1 MECILLQIEN
11 EYGTESKLFGA
22 AGHNYMTW
30 AANMAVGLQT
40 GVPWV
45 MCKEEDAPDPVV
57 THSTLLLFLLF
68 ISKRYPQIVT

>member
-1 MECILLQIEN
+1 MNWTTSNKVILRICLFYLFLCFGVQIEN
-11 EYGTESKLFGA
+11 EYGVQSKLFGA

-30 AANMAVGLQT
+30 AAEMAVGLGT

-57 THSTLLLFLLF
+57 S
-68 ISKRYPQIVT
+68 I

>member
-1 MECILLQIEN
+1 MMICLFIYLFIFSGVQIEN
-11 EYGTESKLFGA
+11 EYGAQSKLFGA

-30 AANMAVGLQT
+30 AAEMAVGLGT

-57 THSTLLLFLLF
+57 S
-68 ISKRYPQIVT
+68 I

>member
-1 MECILLQIEN
+1 MQIEN

-57 THSTLLLFLLF
+57 TISISSFHSEMNCKNTK
-68 ISKRYPQIVT
+68 ITI